1 MTREQMLIELED
13 VKHNLSGIEAKAQR
27 MGDSLKALKEEAD
40 DIDEKLDKASEGI
53 KEALAILR
61 SL

>member
-13 VKHNLSGIEAKAQR
+13 VKHTLGGIEGKAQR
-27 MGDSLKALKEEAD
+27 MGDSLKALKAEAD
-40 DIDEKLDKASEGI
+40 DIDAALDRTSEGI